1 MNKDEIK
8 ELIENYRELVV
19 KDYAEEN
26 TNIEMINSFKNNA
39 KLFVKQQN
47 KRTSIRRKN
56 TLADLFYNKMGVF
69 VNNPTLHQIK
79 IKKLRKMKKNQNAF
93 RALFIDLNTKLEVL
107 EKKQRNNAFE
117 VFNENAAVKYYY
129 IPKNLL
135 L

>member
-1 MNKDEIK
+1 
-8 ELIENYRELVV
+8 
-19 KDYAEEN
+19 
-26 TNIEMINSFKNNA
+26 
-39 KLFVKQQN
+39 
-47 KRTSIRRKN
+47 
-56 TLADLFYNKMGVF
+56 MGVF

-79 IKKLRKMKKNQNAF
+79 IKKLRKMKKNKNAF